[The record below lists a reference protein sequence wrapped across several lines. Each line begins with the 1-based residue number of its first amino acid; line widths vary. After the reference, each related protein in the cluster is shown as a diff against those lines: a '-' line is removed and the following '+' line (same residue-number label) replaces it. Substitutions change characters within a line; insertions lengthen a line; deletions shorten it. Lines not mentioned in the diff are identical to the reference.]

1 MRVGNP
7 MLETKQTATEISY
20 NEHAILKMD
29 AAFRAR
35 MHAAMAVGR
44 EYAPIGIGTE
54 PGLGVA
60 NALRLPICK
69 MEKISRTGT

>member
-1 MRVGNP
+1 
-7 MLETKQTATEISY
+7 MLETKETATEISY

-35 MHAAMAVGR
+35 MHAAIAVGR

-60 NALRLPICK
+60 NALRLPDLQNGKNFSHWYLIK
-69 MEKISRTGT
+69 S